1 MSQDMMQTLSGSSLI
16 SLSVGTLPAVKSG
29 MMLDANPFAS
39 QLALLTEAEGGL
51 GAQGVAIPGLGNGSF
66 AIALAAQTG
75 VDAGQKV
82 SEPVEIAALPD
93 DASPTQI
100 LAAVLQGKIAP
111 ETSPQRALP
120 DTVKAGNS
128 GLEKFAPQSMPE
140 TVDAQELT
148 GEAKPARPRHA
159 SKPGAPDA
167 PAAAV
172 ADPASVTAAFIP
184 PAIPAS
190 VRPEAIAP
198 ETGTVRTAI
207 STKPAPAR
215 DTAGVTAPVE
225 SEAASADFV
234 PGVPAEAA
242 AVASSFAAFKPAQPT
257 TRPVADRPAAAR
269 TIAAPSGALATPAAG
284 APAIADS
291 KQIATSSIE
300 GAAARVSAS
309 PASPPATVLSP
320 PDPVGTPDVQPET
333 AIPVVSSEVP
343 PAAQVLSAVQH
354 PRPAAPA
361 PRANMSIAGQRAIQ
375 AASQAARPAQAL
387 GAVFDL
393 ADPATQPVSAP
404 SRLAAPG
411 GKSSDIIPPSWAAAL
426 NAVIS
431 PTTGQSL
438 QELAAPLATGSA
450 ETAPLETLA
459 FDADFVGSVET
470 QIARVIGGGQMV
482 RMQISPEHLGRIDIE
497 MLAGPERDHV
507 RITTEHDAVR
517 DTLVQSQ
524 VRLEQDLRNGSQR
537 TADVTVELRQ
547 QSPGAQGGSAQQQ
560 QRGQSGQEA
569 GAARDTLARQTAV
582 DAQAESTPAQRR
594 QRGNVRYA

>member
-1 MSQDMMQTLSGSSLI
+1 MSQDMMQTLSGSSLM

-39 QLALLTEAEGGL
+39 QLALMTGPEGALRASGDAVSAP
-51 GAQGVAIPGLGNGSF
+51 GAGSF

-75 VDAGQKV
+75 VDAGQKA
-82 SEPVEIAALPD
+82 SDPVEIAALPD
-93 DASPTQI
+93 DASPTQV
-100 LAAVLQGKIAP
+100 LAAVLKDKIAP
-111 ETSPQRALP
+111 ETSDQRALP
-120 DTVKAGNS
+120 DTFKAGNS

-140 TVDAQELT
+140 TVDVQELT

-159 SKPGAPDA
+159 NKPDA
-167 PAAAV
+167 PSAAV

-184 PAIPAS
+184 PAIPAP

-207 STKPAPAR
+207 STDPAPVP
-215 DTAGVTAPVE
+215 DTAAVTAPVE
-225 SEAASADFV
+225 PGAVSADLV
-234 PGVPAEAA
+234 PGVPAPATAA
-242 AVASSFAAFKPAQPT
+242 ASSLAAFIPAQPT
-257 TRPVADRPAAAR
+257 TGPLADRPAAAR
-269 TIAAPSGALATPAAG
+269 TVVAPSGAPDTPAAG
-284 APAIADS
+284 ARAIADS
-291 KQIATSSIE
+291 KQIATASIE
-300 GAAARVSAS
+300 GAATIASAS

-320 PDPVGTPDVQPET
+320 ADPVGTPAVQPET
-333 AIPVVSSEVP
+333 AIPVVSSAVP
-343 PAAQVLSAVQH
+343 PAAQVLSAVQQ

-361 PRANMSIAGQRAIQ
+361 PRANLSIAGQRAIQ

-393 ADPATQPVSAP
+393 ADPATQPVSAA
-404 SRLAAPG
+404 SRLAALG

-431 PTTGQSL
+431 PTTGQGL
-438 QELAAPLATGSA
+438 QELAAPLATGST

-560 QRGQSGQEA
+560 QRGQPGQEA
-569 GAARDTLARQTAV
+569 GSARDAMARQAAP
-582 DAQAESTPAQRR
+582 DAQADSTPAQRR
-594 QRGNVRYA
+594 QRGHVRYA